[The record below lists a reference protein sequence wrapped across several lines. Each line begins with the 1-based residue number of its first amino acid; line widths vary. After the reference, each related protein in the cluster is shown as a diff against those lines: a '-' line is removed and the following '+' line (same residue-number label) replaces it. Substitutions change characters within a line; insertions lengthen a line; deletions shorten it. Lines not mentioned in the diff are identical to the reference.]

1 MYQEER
7 MRSIVDYLQIHQRI
21 SIEDICSLFQVSRDT
36 ARRDLVKL
44 EEHQAIIRT
53 RGGAL
58 LPAAPYE
65 VIQNYNERLLAVSE
79 EKKRI
84 GSLAAQLVRPG
95 ERVILDSSTTVQA
108 CAEMWRTADCYVITN
123 SINQA
128 DVLSSKPD
136 VSIHLLGG
144 QLQKEHRYVYGSSV
158 TDTLSRYQVDKAF
171 IGTGG
176 IADGGL
182 FAVYEEEGR
191 VKERMMEQA
200 SQVIVLADHSKF
212 GKSNYYRF
220 ASWSRIDLL
229 ITDYLPEPQL
239 LEQLQQH
246 GVEVLAAHDLEK
258 KEQDIE

>member
-7 MRSIVDYLQIHQRI
+7 MRSIVDYLQAHKRI
-21 SIEDICSLFQVSRDT
+21 TIEEICSLFQVSRDT

-44 EEHQAIIRT
+44 EEQQAIIRT

-65 VIQNYNERLLAVSE
+65 IIKDYNERLLAVSK
-79 EKKRI
+79 EKQQIGRI
-84 GSLAAQLVRPG
+84 AAQLVRSG

-108 CAEMWRTADCYVITN
+108 CAEMWVAADTHVITN

-128 DVLSSKPD
+128 DVLSSKPG

-158 TDTLSRYQVDKAF
+158 TDTLARYQADKAF

-176 IADGGL
+176 IEGGRL
-182 FAVYEEEGR
+182 VRR
-191 VKERMMEQA
+191 V
-200 SQVIVLADHSKF
+200 
-212 GKSNYYRF
+212 
-220 ASWSRIDLL
+220 
-229 ITDYLPEPQL
+229 
-239 LEQLQQH
+239 
-246 GVEVLAAHDLEK
+246 
-258 KEQDIE
+258 